1 MRCPRLA
8 RGFSCFRDTQAA
20 EVKISATLLGAS
32 GYLTKI
38 REMCYDSFIAKGGKE
53 KESKMNTFI
62 LQEQLK
68 EKLISYL
75 STLDGIDLDDD
86 KSNVLKDIR
95 QIVFDT
101 FQEQEVSSY

>member
-1 MRCPRLA
+1 M
-8 RGFSCFRDTQAA
+8 
-20 EVKISATLLGAS
+20 LGAS
-32 GYLTKI
+32 PYPLSVARLAFNLTKV
-38 REMCYDSFIAKGGKE
+38 REVRKIELSQRAIKE

-101 FQEQEVSSY
+101 FQEREV

>member
-1 MRCPRLA
+1 M
-8 RGFSCFRDTQAA
+8 
-20 EVKISATLLGAS
+20 LGAS
-32 GYLTKI
+32 PYPLSVARLAFNLTKVRKVRKI
-38 REMCYDSFIAKGGKE
+38 ELSQRAVKE

-68 EKLISYL
+68 ERLISYL

-101 FQEQEVSSY
+101 FQEREV

>member
-1 MRCPRLA
+1 
-8 RGFSCFRDTQAA
+8 
-20 EVKISATLLGAS
+20 
-32 GYLTKI
+32 
-38 REMCYDSFIAKGGKE
+38 
-53 KESKMNTFI
+53 MNTFI

-101 FQEQEVSSY
+101 FQEREV

>member
-1 MRCPRLA
+1 VE
-8 RGFSCFRDTQAA
+8 SV
-20 EVKISATLLGAS
+20 EISIS
-32 GYLTKI
+32 INLTKVRKVRKI
-38 REMCYDSFIAKGGKE
+38 ELSQRAIKE

-101 FQEQEVSSY
+101 FQEREV

>member
-1 MRCPRLA
+1 M
-8 RGFSCFRDTQAA
+8 
-20 EVKISATLLGAS
+20 LGAS
-32 GYLTKI
+32 PYPLSVARLAFNLTKVRKVRKI
-38 REMCYDSFIAKGGKE
+38 ELSQRAVKE

-101 FQEQEVSSY
+101 FQEREV